1 VVRLTGKRVLT
12 PGKITFGNLIAMSD
26 LEWASLREP
35 WQRLRWARRYWQTQT
50 GSATTAKAAAESL
63 GMQEN
68 TYSAYER
75 EPSSSKH
82 TAIDHQRAVQFG
94 RKFKVNWVW
103 ILTGE
108 ETPFS
113 RTPAQTRAVEMLST
127 VAEKDQEEVLD
138 MIELLVK
145 RRTAS

>member
-1 VVRLTGKRVLT
+1 MVRSRGKRVLT
-12 PGKITFGNLIAMSD
+12 PGKITFGNLIVMSD

-35 WQRLRWARRYWQTQT
+35 WQRLRWARRYWQTKA
-50 GSATTAKAAAESL
+50 GSATTAKSAAESL

-75 EPSSSKH
+75 EPGSSKH
-82 TAIDHQRAVQFG
+82 TALDHQRAVQFG
-94 RKFKVNWVW
+94 RKFKINWVW

-113 RTPAQTRAVEMLST
+113 RTHAQNRAIQMLAGVE
-127 VAEKDQEEVLD
+127 EKDQDEVVD
-138 MIELLVK
+138 MIEAVIN
-145 RRTAS
+145 RRRAS